1 MSVLLVVVGPFSLVS
16 CKQILIVIGAG
27 IAAYKIPELVRR
39 LRDDGAEVRVIMT
52 PAATQF
58 ITPLTL
64 QAVSGHAVGCSLLD
78 EAAEAAMGHIEFA
91 RWADAILV
99 APATANLLA
108 RIAHGHADDLATTA
122 ILASAAPLLVA
133 PAMNQQMYKAAA
145 TQANLALLASRGVTI
160 VGPDSGSQACGDVG
174 PGRMVDPAELRQA
187 LHQHF
192 LLKSQQATAGQQAS
206 GRKVVITA
214 GPTREALDPV
224 RYLSNYSSGK
234 MGFALAAAAARTG
247 LDVVLV
253 AGPVQLVTP
262 PGVQRIDVTTAL
274 QMHAAVQQQLEGC
287 QLFIGC
293 AAVADFRP
301 AKVAGDKIKKQH
313 ADDRLQLELIANP
326 DIIAAVAKANPRPYV
341 VGFAAETTD
350 LLNHARSKLA
360 RKGLDLIIA
369 NDVSTPGQ
377 GFNSDDNAVTLL
389 AADGDE
395 QSLPCMNKALLAEQ
409 LISCILQRIS

>member
-1 MSVLLVVVGPFSLVS
+1 M
-16 CKQILIVIGAG
+16 GAG

-39 LRDDGAEVRVIMT
+39 LREDGAEVRVIMT

-64 QAVSGHAVGCSLLD
+64 QAVSGYPVGTSMLD

-99 APATANLLA
+99 APATADLLA

-122 ILASAAPLLVA
+122 ILASGAPLLLA

-145 TQANLALLASRGVTI
+145 TQANLALLASRGAIV

-174 PGRMVDPAELRQA
+174 PGRMVDPAQLRQA
-187 LHQHF
+187 LHQQF
-192 LLKSQQATAGQQAS
+192 KVAGQ
-206 GRKVVITA
+206 GVGCKLVITA

-224 RYLSNYSSGK
+224 RYLSNHSSGK

-247 LDVVLV
+247 AEVVLI
-253 AGPVQLVTP
+253 AGPVQLATP
-262 PGVQRIDVTTAL
+262 PGVRRIDVTTAL
-274 QMHAAVQQQLEGC
+274 QMHAAVQQQLDGC

-301 AKVAGDKIKKQH
+301 AVVAGDKIKKQH

-326 DIIAAVAKANPRPYV
+326 DIIAAVAAAEPRPYV

-350 LLNHARSKLA
+350 LLGNARSKLA
-360 RKGLDLIIA
+360 RKKLDLIIA

-389 AADGDE
+389 AADGDQE
-395 QSLPCMNKALLAEQ
+395 SLPSMNKSLLAEQ
-409 LISCILQRIS
+409 LINRILQRMPQPGAPA

>member
-1 MSVLLVVVGPFSLVS
+1 M
-16 CKQILIVIGAG
+16 GAG

-39 LRDDGAEVRVIMT
+39 LREDGAEVRVIMT

-64 QAVSGHAVGCSLLD
+64 QAVSGYPVGTSMLD

-99 APATANLLA
+99 APATADLLA

-122 ILASAAPLLVA
+122 ILASGAPLLLA

-145 TQANLALLASRGVTI
+145 TQANLALLASRGAI
-160 VGPDSGSQACGDVG
+160 MVGPDSGSQACGDVG
-174 PGRMVDPAELRQA
+174 PGRMVDPAQLRQA
-187 LHQHF
+187 LHQQF
-192 LLKSQQATAGQQAS
+192 KVAGQ
-206 GRKVVITA
+206 GVGCKLVITA

-224 RYLSNYSSGK
+224 RYLSNHSSGK

-247 LDVVLV
+247 AEVVLI
-253 AGPVQLVTP
+253 AGPVQLATP
-262 PGVQRIDVTTAL
+262 PGVRRIDVTTAL
-274 QMHAAVQQQLEGC
+274 QMHAAVQQQLDGC

-301 AKVAGDKIKKQH
+301 AVVAGDKIKKQH

-326 DIIAAVAKANPRPYV
+326 DIIAAVAAAEPRPYV

-350 LLNHARSKLA
+350 LLGNARSKLA
-360 RKGLDLIIA
+360 RKKLDLIIA

-389 AADGDE
+389 AADGDQE
-395 QSLPCMNKALLAEQ
+395 SLPSMNKSLLAEQ
-409 LISCILQRIS
+409 LINRILQRMPQPGAPA